1 MYILSVMGCSQSSH
15 DVTPP
20 ASLMRKLQESK
31 AGGLMPSVLPGG
43 YKLVPFRAAVVDL
56 LRRFKNEQKK
66 GTGARDHYPVQFR
79 QVQSHVP
86 FLQ

>member
-1 MYILSVMGCSQSSH
+1 MGCSQSSH

-31 AGGLMPSVLPGG
+31 AGGLLPSVLPGS

-56 LRRFKNEQKK
+56 VKK
-66 GTGARDHYPVQFR
+66 MTQDG
-79 QVQSHVP
+79 
-86 FLQ
+86 L